1 MKNKNNGQKVK
12 KSFSEELDLIMKNR
26 KKFSRNE
33 IKQAFSPENKK
44 QMIELIKKVIKD
56 KQEREHTLAF
66 IRAADGKK
74 IRNTSGV

>member
-1 MKNKNNGQKVK
+1 M
-12 KSFSEELDLIMKNR
+12 
-26 KKFSRNE
+26 
-33 IKQAFSPENKK
+33 KK
-44 QMIELIKKVIKD
+44 QISHNKISKKAFKRAFGPQSKRDIINMVKRGIKD